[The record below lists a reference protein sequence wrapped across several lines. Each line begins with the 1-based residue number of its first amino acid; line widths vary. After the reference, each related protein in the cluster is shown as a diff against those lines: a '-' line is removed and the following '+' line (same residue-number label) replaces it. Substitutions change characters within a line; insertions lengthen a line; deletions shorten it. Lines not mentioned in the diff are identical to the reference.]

1 MLVARQPRPRH
12 RSMNAKQTPLRILI
26 ANERKDRLERIATIV
41 TGLGHEVISR
51 ELEVADVAAATE
63 REHPDLAF
71 VGLGISGA
79 HALDMISEIVREAS
93 CPVIALLESDD
104 PVWVNEAAKRGIF
117 AYIVDGRAEEMQS
130 TIDITL
136 RRYAEYSNLEGA
148 FARRAVI
155 ERAKGIMMAR
165 QSIDER
171 RAFELM
177 RSQSQRS
184 GQKLFDIAKAVVDS
198 HLLLVPPERSTP

>member
-1 MLVARQPRPRH
+1 LTQG
-12 RSMNAKQTPLRILI
+12 LRILI
-26 ANERKDRLERIATIV
+26 ANERADRLGRIADIV

-71 VGLGISGA
+71 VGLGVSGQ

-93 CPVIALLESDD
+93 CPVIALLEAGD

-117 AYIVDGRAEEMQS
+117 AYIVDGEPGDMQS
-130 TIDITL
+130 AIDITL
-136 RRYAEYSNLEGA
+136 RRYTEFANLQGA

-155 ERAKGIMMAR
+155 ERAKGIIMSR
-165 QSIDER
+165 EEVDED
-171 RAFELM
+171 RAFERL
-177 RSQSQRS
+177 RSESQRS
-184 GQKLFDIAKAVVDS
+184 GHRVYDVAQAVIAS
-198 HLLLVPPERSTP
+198 HLVLVRPERSS

>member
-1 MLVARQPRPRH
+1 MTEERRQ
-12 RSMNAKQTPLRILI
+12 LRILI

-71 VGLGISGA
+71 VGLGISGE

-104 PVWVNEAAKRGIF
+104 PTWVNEAAKRGIF

-165 QSIDER
+165 QSIDEN

-177 RSQSQRS
+177 RSQSQKS

-198 HLLLVPPERSTP
+198 HLLLVPPERTTP

>member
-1 MLVARQPRPRH
+1 M
-12 RSMNAKQTPLRILI
+12 TPGLRILI
-26 ANERKDRLERIATIV
+26 ANERADRLGRIADIV

-71 VGLGISGA
+71 VGLGMSGD

-93 CPVIALLESDD
+93 CPVIALLEAGD

-117 AYIVDGRAEEMQS
+117 AYIVDGDPGDMQS
-130 TIDITL
+130 AIDITL
-136 RRYAEYSNLEGA
+136 RRYTEFANLQGA

-155 ERAKGIMMAR
+155 ERAKGIIMSR
-165 QSIDER
+165 EEVDED
-171 RAFELM
+171 RAFERL
-177 RSQSQRS
+177 RSESQRS
-184 GQKLFDIAKAVVDS
+184 GHRVYDVAQAVISS
-198 HLLLVPPERSTP
+198 HLVLVRPERQS